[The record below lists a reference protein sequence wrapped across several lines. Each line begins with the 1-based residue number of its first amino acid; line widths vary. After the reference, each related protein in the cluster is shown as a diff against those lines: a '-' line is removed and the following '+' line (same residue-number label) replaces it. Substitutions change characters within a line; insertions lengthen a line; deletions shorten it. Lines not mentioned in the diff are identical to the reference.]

1 MTLDELT
8 AEVQADRFSWAV
20 EGGPDGHYAAV
31 VYPVEESE
39 YIGDGLA
46 GPAASYGDTPVEA
59 LQVAWRKAI
68 EERNRS

>member
-8 AEVQADRFSWAV
+8 TAVQADRFSWAV

-31 VYPVEESE
+31 VYPVEASD

-46 GPAASYGDTPVEA
+46 GPGASYGETPVAA
-59 LQVAWRKAI
+59 LQLAWRKAI